1 VILIGKLIYDKL
13 SSRYELNLEDF
24 IAPRLRGSTLF
35 EFTVGVLLSQNT
47 SDENAWRAYRALVEA
62 IGELTPSRVLELGI
76 QEISALIKPAGMQH
90 QRALKIVELAR
101 AFIERNIESNV
112 ELTIR
117 EHGVEAA
124 RRFLMELPG
133 IGPKTADVVL
143 LMWFN
148 APTFPVDT
156 HIARITLRMG
166 FVSRRDYEEIRG
178 FWMSNT
184 PIDLYLPL
192 HLLLIT
198 HGRETCRAR
207 RPLCSVCIVGDYCRY
222 YRGS

>member
-1 VILIGKLIYDKL
+1 M
-13 SSRYELNLEDF
+13 NLEDF

-35 EFTVGVLLSQNT
+35 EFAVGVLLSQNT

-101 AFIERNIESNV
+101 AFIERDIESYV
-112 ELTIR
+112 ELVIR
-117 EHGVEAA
+117 EHGVEVA
-124 RRFLMELPG
+124 RRFLMGLPG

-156 HIARITLRMG
+156 HIGRVTARMG
-166 FVSRRDYEEIRG
+166 FVSRREYEEIRG

-207 RPLCSVCIVGDYCRY
+207 RPLCSVCIVRDHCKY